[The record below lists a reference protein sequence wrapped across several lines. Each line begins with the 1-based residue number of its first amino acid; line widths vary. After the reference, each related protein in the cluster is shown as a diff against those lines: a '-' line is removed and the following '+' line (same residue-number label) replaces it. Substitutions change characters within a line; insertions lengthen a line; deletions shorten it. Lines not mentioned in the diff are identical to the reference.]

1 MSMIAV
7 LDTTYSDTSIERE
20 AAATWRVQV
29 DDRRAE
35 RHVTAHDGVLV
46 QYASIDGEF
55 FDRHPSIRVVG
66 RYGVGVDTIDLDAA
80 SARGIAVFNVPDY
93 CVREVATHATT
104 LALASVRR
112 IRGADSLVRGGRW
125 HDWDTLRPIP
135 DLSELTLGLLG
146 VGHIGR
152 ETGRLL
158 GPFVHRVI
166 AHDPAG
172 VHGEGLTAVSFDRL
186 LAESD
191 ILSLHC
197 PLVPAT
203 QHIINAETLSR
214 LRPGAHLVNVSRG
227 GLVDSEALASALESG
242 TLGGAALDVVD
253 DEPPALESPLLSA
266 PNLVLTNHIA
276 WLSESS
282 EPRLRRLL
290 AERCAAYLAGSP
302 IAAPL
307 NAADLVSPERTHP

>member
-1 MSMIAV
+1 MSAIAV
-7 LDTTYSDTSIERE
+7 LDTTYSDTTIERA
-20 AAATWRVQV
+20 AAATWRVLV
-29 DDRRAE
+29 EDRRGHEQVA
-35 RHVTAHDGVLV
+35 AHDGVLV
-46 QYASIDGEF
+46 QYATIDGAF

-80 SARGIAVFNVPDY
+80 SARGVAVYNVPDY

-104 LALASVRR
+104 LTLASLRR
-112 IRGADSLVRGGRW
+112 IRGADALVRSGRW

-158 GPFVHRVI
+158 SPFVRRVI

-172 VHGEGLTAVSFDRL
+172 VSGEGLTAVSFDEL

-191 ILSLHC
+191 VLSLHC
-197 PLVPAT
+197 PLVAAT
-203 QHIINAETLSR
+203 RHIINADTLSR
-214 LRPGAHLVNVSRG
+214 MRPEAHLINVSRG
-227 GLVDSEALASALESG
+227 GLVDSEALASALASG
-242 TLGGAALDVVD
+242 ALGGAALDVVD
-253 DEPPALESPLLSA
+253 DEPPSPESPLFSA

-302 IAAPL
+302 LVAPL
-307 NAADLVSPERTHP
+307 NAADLVAPERTHP

>member
-1 MSMIAV
+1 MSTIAV
-7 LDTTYSDTSIERE
+7 LDTTYADTAIERE
-20 AAATWRVQV
+20 AAASWSVAV
-29 DDRRAE
+29 DDRRVE
-35 RHVTAHDGVLV
+35 GHVTAHDGVLV
-46 QYASIDGEF
+46 QYATIDGEF
-55 FDRHPSIRVVG
+55 FERHPSVRVVG

-80 SARGIAVFNVPDY
+80 SARGIAVYNVPDY

-104 LALASVRR
+104 LALASIRR
-112 IRGADSLVRGGRW
+112 IRGADALVRSGRW
-125 HDWDTLRPIP
+125 HDWATLRPIP

-158 GPFVHRVI
+158 GPFVRRVI

-172 VHGEGLTAVSFDRL
+172 VSGEGLTAVSFDRL

-197 PLVPAT
+197 PLLPAT

-214 LRPGAHLVNVSRG
+214 MRPGAHLINVSRG
-227 GLVDSEALASALESG
+227 GLVDAAALASALASG
-242 TLGGAALDVVD
+242 SLGGAALDVVD
-253 DEPPALESPLLSA
+253 DEPPSPDSPLFSA
-266 PNLVLTNHIA
+266 PNLVITNHIA

-302 IAAPL
+302 LTAPL
-307 NAADLVSPERTHP
+307 NAAELVAPERTRP